1 MKTRIFTT
9 ILLFCF
15 AVTGILADNLP
26 AKVYVNE
33 AKTPSGLIKEFV
45 EVNSETL
52 DPLQK
57 TVYMYGKCGK
67 IQKKSVISGMRR
79 NGAELTSMNTST
91 IANKSRRRM

>member
-1 MKTRIFTT
+1 MRTRILTI

-15 AVTGILADNLP
+15 VVTGVLADNLP
-26 AKVYVNE
+26 NKVYINE

-67 IQKKSVISGMRR
+67 IQKRSVISGVKKMD
-79 NGAELTSMNTST
+79 G
-91 IANKSRRRM
+91 